1 MSDDRPQAEVSD
13 DRPVVDFDHHDPDF
27 PVNETYGKLREQCP
41 VAWSDNYGGF
51 WILSRYE
58 DIANVA
64 RKDATFSSARDDEGR
79 GGIVIPAWTSDTSI
93 PIEMDPPEQM
103 TYRKMLN
110 QLFSPQAVEKM
121 GPMIDDIV
129 TRTVDGFIE
138 RGSCDLIEELT
149 GPVPALVTVNLLGLP
164 ERDAKRLQAAVHDV
178 FSAAVGTERADRGA
192 KEMEWVGQRL
202 LEEIRDRRRN
212 PRDDMLSF
220 FCQQEVDGEPLADDV
235 VRSIAKL
242 IVGGGMD
249 TTTSLTGQTLVYL
262 AAHPDVRRALI
273 DDPDLLTTATDE
285 FLRVFA
291 PSQSMARTVTE
302 PVEVG
307 GCRFA
312 RGDRVLVPWVAANF
326 DESVFDRPEEI
337 VLDRPKN
344 RHLSFGL
351 GFHRCVGAHLAK
363 AMFQAMM
370 RQVLARF
377 PDYRVLTD
385 QIVAYA
391 DHGNQTGLDSVPAVF
406 TPGPRVAAAAA

>member
-1 MSDDRPQAEVSD
+1 MSDQRPT
-13 DRPVVDFDHHDPDF
+13 VDFDHHDPQF
-27 PVNETYGKLREQCP
+27 PANDTYRQLRQTCP
-41 VAWSDNYGGF
+41 VAWSEEYGGF

-64 RKDATFSSARDDEGR
+64 RKDAQFSSARDDEGR
-79 GGIVIPAWTSDTSI
+79 GGIVIPAWTTDTSI

-103 TYRKMLN
+103 IYRKMLN
-110 QLFSPQAVEKM
+110 QLFSPGAVEKM

-129 TRTVDGFIE
+129 TRTVDTFIE

-178 FSAAVGTERADRGA
+178 FSAAVGSDRASRGA
-192 KEMEWVGQRL
+192 QEMVWVGDRI
-202 LEEIRDRRRN
+202 LEEIRDRRQH
-212 PRDDMLSF
+212 PRDDILSF
-220 FCQQEVDGEPLADDV
+220 FCQQEVDGEPLSDDV
-235 VRSIAKL
+235 IRSIAKL

-262 AAHPDVRRALI
+262 SAHPDVRQRLI
-273 DDPDLLTTATDE
+273 DEPDLLGPATDE

-302 PVEVG
+302 PVDLG

-312 RGDRVLVPWVAANF
+312 RGERVLVPWVAANF
-326 DESVFDRPEEI
+326 DESVFDRPDEVI
-337 VLDRPKN
+337 LDRPKN

-363 AMFQAMM
+363 AMFQGMM
-370 RQVLARF
+370 RQVLERM
-377 PDYRVLTD
+377 PDYRVVTEK
-385 QIVAYA
+385 IVTYA
-391 DHGNQTGLDSVPAVF
+391 DHGNQTGLDALPAVF
-406 TPGPRVAAAAA
+406 TPGPRMAAAAA